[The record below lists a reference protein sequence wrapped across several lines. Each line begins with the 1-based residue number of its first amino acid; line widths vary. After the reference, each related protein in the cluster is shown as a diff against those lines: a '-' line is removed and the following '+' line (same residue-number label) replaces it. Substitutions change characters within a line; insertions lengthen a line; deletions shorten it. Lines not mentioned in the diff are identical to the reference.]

1 MTDIGDNKP
10 RTVRLERRTPF
21 NPPAGLSSGTTSR
34 DARRFRW
41 CMHGLSGVQ
50 HDFWLVCTIVAVARV
65 LSGEGDSGS
74 RGKMFDLSRLAPQQI
89 RLFSE
94 KQVPLW
100 QPSPVLARPP
110 GIQTF
115 PNAHIAKT
123 PRMLVA
129 KVGTK
134 APAARTNKDHGTNA
148 FHGRLS
154 HMRQLSYHPCA
165 AS

>member
-100 QPSPVLARPP
+100 QPSPVLARPTWDSDISQRTHSEDAP
-110 GIQTF
+110 DARREGGDEG
-115 PNAHIAKT
+115 AG
-123 PRMLVA
+123 
-129 KVGTK
+129 GT
-134 APAARTNKDHGTNA
+134 DE
-148 FHGRLS
+148 
-154 HMRQLSYHPCA
+154 
-165 AS
+165 